1 MISRSIAGLV
11 KIELPSS
18 ITVRLCDGGVIYWG
32 AETFTA
38 KHSTFGSVASV
49 RPMSEGVGDEVPA
62 LEMVLI
68 PSPTATA
75 GDLVQPG
82 FQTSRVRFWI
92 ADYTIAT
99 GAVSGTPDLIF
110 DGAIDQCILSVGAQ
124 RRDLA
129 MSIVATVERLFQ
141 GNIGNS
147 LSPVWHK
154 SIWSGETGHDN
165 ATGLSIPI
173 AWGVESPNSAGSF
186 SGGGGGGG
194 GFSRNEN
201 VNYL

>member
-1 MISRSIAGLV
+1 MISRAITGLV

-18 ITVRLCDGGVIYWG
+18 VTVRLCDGGVIYWG
-32 AETFTA
+32 SETFTA
-38 KHSTFGSVASV
+38 KDAIFGSVASIQTIG
-49 RPMSEGVGDEVPA
+49 EGVGDEVPA
-62 LEMVLI
+62 LELVLI

-82 FQTSRVRFWI
+82 YQTSRVRFWI

-99 GAVSGTPDLIF
+99 SAVSGTPDLIF
-110 DGAIDQCILSVGAQ
+110 DGVMDQCILNVGSQQ
-124 RRDLA
+124 RQLA

-147 LSPVWHK
+147 LNPVWHK

-173 AWGVESPNSAGSF
+173 AWGVEAPPAAISASQIPIF
-186 SGGGGGGG
+186 
-194 GFSRNEN
+194 FPQ
-201 VNYL
+201 LLF